1 MVKRKS
7 IIVYFRSPK
16 AIKKISKIADV
27 AYYHKKRKYAVCY
40 INEDDLQSK
49 TNDLKKLKLV
59 KYVDESQ
66 FDTSDYQLQMDV
78 K

>member
-7 IIVYFRSPK
+7 IIVYFRSPR
-16 AIKKISKIADV
+16 AIKKISKIADI

-40 INEDDLQSK
+40 INETDLESK
-49 TNDLKKLKLV
+49 TKELKSLKMV

-66 FDTSDYQLQMDV
+66 FDTTDYQLQMDV